1 MGVVS
6 GRAVR
11 WIGLWLLPCLG
22 CGEVLGL
29 RVGFA
34 AGLGLG
40 ASWVFDFGLGILIC
54 GW

>member
-1 MGVVS
+1 MV
-6 GRAVR
+6 AALL
-11 WIGLWLLPCLG
+11 GLWG
-22 CGEVLGL
+22 VLGL

-40 ASWVFDFGLGILIC
+40 ASWVFDFGLGILVC